1 MAFCKFDY
9 HETPARLQGLLHCQD
24 DGLGTRKLVIG
35 MRDKNQI
42 KGSRRKARAGFITQH
57 QFDVVELMLS
67 NRFSGAVEHRWLYV
81 NREDFAARSNRSR
94 KAPGVI
100 ARARSQVRDR
110 RTSRNFQSGDQRIGT
125 LLGIP
130 ADAVQKLD
138 TRIGMMRL
146 TRPWANLGRGPAQ
159 STKVTDQIADLRGR
173 QTARIRRHDGAPFSA

>member
-42 KGSRRKARAGFITQH
+42 KRSRGKARAGFITQH

-67 NRFSGAVEHRWLYV
+67 DRLSSAVEHRLLYI
-81 NREDFAARSNRSR
+81 NREDFAPRSNRSR

-100 ARARSQVRDR
+100 ARTRSQVRDR
-110 RTSRNFQSGDQRIGT
+110 RTDRNFQSGD
-125 LLGIP
+125 
-130 ADAVQKLD
+130 
-138 TRIGMMRL
+138 
-146 TRPWANLGRGPAQ
+146 
-159 STKVTDQIADLRGR
+159 
-173 QTARIRRHDGAPFSA
+173 